1 MSGRALP
8 RLLVAGTLVAAAASL
23 AGATLTIEAP
33 PSLHAA
39 AARLGVLVDDS
50 FAEVLAL
57 VGLDRFGPP
66 VRVVLAGEDSELA
79 RRAPSWVAGY
89 AQPVLGEV
97 VLFPGRVPSY
107 PDRNLEVLLRHEV
120 AHVLASRA
128 AGHRPLPTWLAEG
141 IATVAAR
148 EWGLEDRAR
157 YAAAVIGPG
166 PRSFR
171 ELDAAFHAGPRQVA
185 RAYALSA
192 AVVRALERRH
202 GPGAV
207 ARLLARLAAGD
218 DLPDAFRAV
227 TGVSLASFERRFFRT
242 DAFWT
247 TWVPFLTSS
256 AALWMGIT
264 LLALLAIRRRRQRD
278 AQLRARWAAEE
289 AGPSGPADHPAED
302 VPTGDPTRYN

>member
-1 MSGRALP
+1 MA
-8 RLLVAGTLVAAAASL
+8 VAAPLAA
-23 AGATLTIEAP
+23 ATLTIEAP

-39 AARLGVLVDDS
+39 AARLAALAGDDL
-50 FAEVLAL
+50 AEILAL
-57 VGLDRFGPP
+57 VGLAQFGPP

-89 AQPVLGEV
+89 AQPVLGDI

-192 AVVRALERRH
+192 ALVRALERHH

-218 DLPDAFRAV
+218 DLHDAFRAV
-227 TGVSLASFERRFFRT
+227 TGTSLASFERRFFRS

-289 AGPSGPADHPAED
+289 AGPSDVAGGSAEN